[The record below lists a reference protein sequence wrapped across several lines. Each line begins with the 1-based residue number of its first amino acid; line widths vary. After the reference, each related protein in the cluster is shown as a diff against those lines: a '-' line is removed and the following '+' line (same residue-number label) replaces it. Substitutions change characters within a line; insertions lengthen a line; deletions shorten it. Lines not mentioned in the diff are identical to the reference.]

1 MAHDVRPQSGRKN
14 VNSRLDRVKDW
25 PAVATKAGFKIGRIA
40 KDKKVSVRNLHRFI
54 RGRFG
59 KSPKRWIDEL
69 RAAHAA
75 AQLAQGQSAKAT
87 TTAVKY
93 AHESSFCRFFK
104 RVTGS
109 TTRNH
114 TAAALMSEKAKECPK
129 KLTNGR
135 FS

>member
-14 VNSRLDRVKDW
+14 VNSRLERVKDW
-25 PAVATKAGFKIGRIA
+25 PAVATKAGFKIGSIA
-40 KDKKVSVRNLHRFI
+40 SQKKVSVRSLRRFI
-54 RGRFG
+54 QGRFG

-75 AQLAQGQSAKAT
+75 AELAQGQSAKAIT
-87 TTAVKY
+87 STVKY

-114 TAAALMSEKAKECPK
+114 VAEVWLAEKAKQWPK
-129 KLTNGR
+129 KLINGR
-135 FS
+135 IS

>member
-1 MAHDVRPQSGRKN
+1 MAHDVRPQSGGKN
-14 VNSRLDRVKDW
+14 VKSRLDRVKDW
-25 PAVATKAGFKIGRIA
+25 SVVAAKAGFKIGRIA
-40 KDKKVSVRNLHRFI
+40 KNQKISARSLHRFI
-54 RGRFG
+54 RERLG

-69 RAAHAA
+69 RAAYAA
-75 AQLAQGQSAKAT
+75 AELAEGQSAKAIT
-87 TTAVKY
+87 TTVKY

-114 TAAALMSEKAKECPK
+114 VAEACTSEIAKECPK
-129 KLTNGR
+129 KLNNGR